1 MFKKCTAL
9 ALSVLMLA
17 LTASGGEALRHLNV
31 SLQPH
36 NHGLPNYIMEKEG
49 LLKEAGLDV
58 DFLVFASG
66 PPQNEALGAGEWDV
80 GAMGGP
86 PGIAGAIAYDTHII
100 GLAADDTP
108 ACDYWVRPDSSIA
121 KIRDQVPGS
130 PDILG
135 DADSW
140 RGKTILCPT
149 ATSAHFML
157 IATLNKLGLTENDVN
172 IIHMDVPQAFTAFK
186 AGHGD
191 IVSLWDPQSV
201 FAKDEGWIRVSSGP
215 ASGERMF
222 CVIVASADGVQE
234 KRQEILDW
242 LRLYYEVCE
251 KYKNLPDETEEYLL
265 EFQKENGMQ
274 VDRRSARVIVE
285 ERTMPTLADQERMFA
300 GPAGQREVDKI
311 MNNVL
316 DYFIAQGRYD
326 QKDKD
331 RLVARGYIDGSFIE
345 QLVAEKKK

>member
-1 MFKKCTAL
+1 MKRCIAVAICAL
-9 ALSVLMLA
+9 VVA
-17 LTASGGEALRHLNV
+17 LTANSGEALRKLNV

-36 NHGLPNYIMEKEG
+36 NHGLPNYIGEKEG
-49 LLKEAGLDV
+49 RFIKAGLDV
-58 DFLVFASG
+58 NFLVFASG

-108 ACDYWVRPDSSIA
+108 ACDYWVRPNSPIA
-121 KIRDQVPGS
+121 KITGKVSDS

-135 DADSW
+135 DAASW

-157 IATLNKLGLTENDVN
+157 MATLHKLGLSEMDVN

-201 FAKDEGWIRVSSGP
+201 FAKDEGWVRVSSGP

-222 CVIVASADGVQE
+222 CVIVASEEAVK
-234 KRQEILDW
+234 KRPTEILDW
-242 LRLYYEVCE
+242 LRIYYEICGE
-251 KYKNLPDETEEYLL
+251 YKNKPDETEKYLM

-274 VDRRSARVIVE
+274 VDQRTARVIVE
-285 ERTMPTLADQERMFA
+285 ERTMPTLEDQAKMFA
-300 GPAGQREVDKI
+300 GEYGKREVDVI

-316 DYFIAQGRYD
+316 DYFITQGRYEPS
-326 QKDKD
+326 DKE
-331 RLVARGYIDGSFIE
+331 RLVKRHYIDDSFIKK
-345 QLVAEKKK
+345 LLAEKK

>member
-1 MFKKCTAL
+1 MRKCTAV
-9 ALSVLMLA
+9 AMAFLMLA
-17 LTASGGEALRHLNV
+17 LTAWGGDALRPLNV

-36 NHGLPNYIMEKEG
+36 NHGLPNFIMEKEG
-49 LLKEAGLDV
+49 LLEKAGLDV
-58 DFLVFASG
+58 NFLVFASG

-108 ACDYWVRPDSSIA
+108 ACDYWVRPDSPIA
-121 KIRDQVPGS
+121 KITGKVEGA

-135 DADSW
+135 DAASW

-157 IATLNKLGLTENDVN
+157 IATLHRLGLTEDDVN

-201 FAKDEGWIRVSSGP
+201 FAKDEGWVRVSSGP

-222 CVIVASADGVQE
+222 CVIVASENAVK
-234 KRQEILDW
+234 KRPNEILDW
-242 LRLYYEVCE
+242 LRLYYEVCA
-251 KYKNLPDETEEYLL
+251 KYKALPDETEEYLL
-265 EFQKENGMQ
+265 QFQKENGMQ
-274 VDRRSARVIVE
+274 VDRRTARVIVE
-285 ERTMPTLADQERMFA
+285 ERTMPTLEDQERMFA
-300 GPAGQREVDKI
+300 GEIGKREVDVI

-316 DYFIAQGRYD
+316 DYFIAQGRYEP
-326 QKDKD
+326 KDKE
-331 RLVARGYIDGSFIE
+331 RLLARNYIDDTFIKK
-345 QLVAEKKK
+345 LIAEKKK